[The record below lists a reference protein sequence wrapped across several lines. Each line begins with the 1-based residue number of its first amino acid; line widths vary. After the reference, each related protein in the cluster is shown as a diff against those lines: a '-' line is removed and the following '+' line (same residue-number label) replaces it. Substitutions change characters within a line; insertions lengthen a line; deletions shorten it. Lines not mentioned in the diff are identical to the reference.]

1 MAMSPAPDHPRDLM
15 RPLLKL
21 RARQTAPRQGASMN
35 ARTEAEAE
43 APRWQDEVYDTSL
56 GVDLERIAAGS
67 GIKRTAVVEKTAD
80 LADGARLLREGNG
93 TAFVLLRVKPSEP
106 PSFKRDLDPALPG
119 TLQ

>member
-1 MAMSPAPDHPRDLM
+1 
-15 RPLLKL
+15 
-21 RARQTAPRQGASMN
+21 MN

-67 GIKRTAVVEKTAD
+67 GIKRTPVEMAD
-80 LADGARLLREGNG
+80 LADRARLLREGNG

-119 TLQ
+119 TLQNGIGLGELEGCCSLGQGVARALARAKWRQ